1 MAGYIGSKAV
11 TLSTTAADVTGNA
24 IINGDL
30 TVKGT
35 TLTVDSAAA
44 QEIRLGDNDKMTFG
58 DATGGDLQIYHS
70 GSASW
75 VKNTGDLILQGNG
88 VRLFNN
94 SADVVADFG
103 SSGVGSAAARLFFAG
118 NGEKLAT
125 TSTGVD
131 ITGVTNIDTTG
142 TSGGGK
148 LRVGGLIDITATS
161 GGAAFR
167 IFDGVTFRGG
177 LGDGNW
183 TGTGDVGDFG
193 IYVGSSSKKM
203 PIHIGSANP
212 IAAFTSTGLGI
223 GDLDPLDKLEVKTT
237 TLGGITISS
246 PTHNYAALSFA
257 RSSTATARI
266 FISEPG
272 ALHTSA
278 IHLQTSNASGGPNL
292 ITAMTIDQNQ
302 NVGIGTS
309 SPSETL
315 DVSGNIRALGANS
328 RVMFGPDGFE
338 AGIKYATDAS
348 LQIASRTGE
357 NITFN
362 NGNDGSE
369 RMRIR
374 SDGIVTINDSTDP
387 TAGGFA
393 PKLHVKQGGDGIFG
407 GFTIEGHNSDVVG
420 GMGYSA
426 SSDTF
431 GIGASYRSTAGFKPL
446 AFLTSNSERLRIDT
460 SGNTLFGKTSVSWTL
475 DGTQIEN
482 GGETL
487 GVTSSLTGNNFFAR
501 KNNATGTMFAFWYN
515 STNIGNITSG
525 TSSVAY
531 NTSSDYRLKEN
542 VTDVT
547 DGITRIK
554 QLAPKRFN
562 FIADP
567 DTTVDGFIA
576 HEAQAVVPEAVTG
589 THNAVDA
596 DGNPEYQGIDQS
608 KLVPLLTAA
617 LQEAIAKIET
627 LETEMTSVK
636 ARLDA
641 LEAE

>member
-1 MAGYIGSKAV
+1 MAGYLGSKAV
-11 TLSTTAADVTGNA
+11 LLSTTAASVTGNA
-24 IINGDL
+24 TIGGELSADTGQFDTSLNVDGTITSDGLTVEGSGYSSLKRTGTINSDAVFDLRSDNGVVFRGSKNGDISFYED
-30 TVKGT
+30 TGT
-35 TLTVDSAAA
+35 TAKFVWKSAD
-44 QEIRLGDNDKMTFG
+44 ERLGIG
-58 DATGGDLQIYHS
+58 VSSPAHLVDAISTS
-70 GSASW
+70 GSASARFGSTYA
-75 VKNTGDLILQGNG
+75 VGANNGTLIISNGGTGNG
-88 VRLFNN
+88 MLRFDYETSTDRARIGVTTSSQDLQFFTAGDNERMRI
-94 SADVVADFG
+94 D
-103 SSGVGSAAARLFFAG
+103 SSGNV
-118 NGEKLAT
+118 
-125 TSTGVD
+125 
-131 ITGVTNIDTTG
+131 
-142 TSGGGK
+142 
-148 LRVGGLIDITATS
+148 
-161 GGAAFR
+161 
-167 IFDGVTFRGG
+167 
-177 LGDGNW
+177 
-183 TGTGDVGDFG
+183 
-193 IYVGSSSKKM
+193 
-203 PIHIGSANP
+203 
-212 IAAFTSTGLGI
+212 GI
-223 GDLDPLDKLEVKTT
+223 GDADPLDKLEVKTT